1 MNALLRPLSVAIVAA
16 ALGVAGC
23 KTIEPYDYTN
33 FRAHPPRS
41 ILVLPPLNETVTV
54 EATYGYL
61 STVTQPIA
69 ERGYYVFPVAVADQ
83 FMKDNGLPTAGDMQ
97 QAPLAKFAEVVGA
110 DAVLFLTL
118 KQYGSK
124 YQVVSATTTVEV
136 LAKLVDTRTGILLWQ
151 GRGFA
156 ESKSPNAS
164 NPIATLIAAAVVQ
177 AINKKGDSAHGVSRE
192 ANAHLF
198 AAENTGLPYGPYS
211 PKYRAER

>member
-1 MNALLRPLSVAIVAA
+1 MNALLRPLSLAIVAA

-69 ERGYYVFPVAVADQ
+69 ERGYYVFPVAVTDQ
-83 FMKDNGLPTAGDMQ
+83 FLKDNGLPTADDMQ

-124 YQVVSATTTVEV
+124 YQVVRATTTVEV

-156 ESKSPNAS
+156 ESKSPGGS
-164 NPIATLIAAAVVQ
+164 NPVATLIAAAVIQ

-192 ANAHLF
+192 ANANLF